1 MAAKRPPRFQSGPL
15 RCAGYG
21 YEGGT
26 GTTLRANRDS
36 HSATVMSAQAGS
48 PPKSPRD

>member
-1 MAAKRPPRFQSGPL
+1 MIAFYAQRLAAVRGKSPEPMVLHWALL

-21 YEGGT
+21 YEGGI

-36 HSATVMSAQAGS
+36 TRRRS
-48 PPKSPRD
+48 